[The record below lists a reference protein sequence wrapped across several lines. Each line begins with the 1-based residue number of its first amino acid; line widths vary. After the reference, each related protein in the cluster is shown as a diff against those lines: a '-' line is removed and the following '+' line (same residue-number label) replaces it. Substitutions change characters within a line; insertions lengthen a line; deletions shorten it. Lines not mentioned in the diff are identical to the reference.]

1 MTQPAPVLPPA
12 ALAAFELIG
21 RTGAENLELRYSDPA
36 DDGDDG
42 PVVWMA
48 VARYPVTID
57 LSRPSAPAGRYRFEV
72 DAAMNPA
79 GAVLRLAERLI
90 DGGECTHCHR
100 PTIFDADPLG
110 AGPLDAMGCVYRFD
124 PELATYRR
132 TCEGN
137 PRGNRAARRARGER

>member
-1 MTQPAPVLPPA
+1 MTTPAPEIPPA
-12 ALAAFELIG
+12 AIAAIDLLG
-21 RTGAENLELRYSDPA
+21 RTGAENVEIRYSDPA
-36 DDGDDG
+36 EDGDDG

-48 VARYPVTID
+48 VARYPATMPHLEPGVI
-57 LSRPSAPAGRYRFEV
+57 RYEV
-72 DAAMNPA
+72 DAAMTPA

-110 AGPLDAMGCVYRFD
+110 AGALDAIGCVYRFD
-124 PELATYRR
+124 PELRTYRR

-137 PRGNRAARRARGER
+137 PRGNRTARRARGER

>member
-1 MTQPAPVLPPA
+1 MSEPPFPVLPPN
-12 ALAAFELIG
+12 ALAVIELLR
-21 RTGAENLELRYSDPA
+21 RTGAEGIEIRYSDPA
-36 DDGDDG
+36 EDGDDG

-48 VARYPVTID
+48 VARYPSTID
-57 LSRPSAPAGRYRFEV
+57 LSRSSAPPRHRYEV
-72 DAAMNPA
+72 DAAMTPA

-100 PTIFDADPLG
+100 PTVFDADPLG
-110 AGPLDAMGCVYRFD
+110 AGPLDALGCVYRFD